1 MGHFETPKQFF
12 RSLDADV
19 AGALI
24 AAAVDEFAI
33 SVSLFQQVSAT
44 HLRLRLSALGL
55 ALQEPVASGRQMLL
69 KVMENA
75 PDAFVVTD
83 LDDRISTVNYAFL
96 DLVQLASE
104 EMVRNETLE
113 KWLDR
118 TGVDLNLLISK
129 LGQGGA
135 ARLFATTMRGEYGST
150 ADVQISAVAVNSG
163 EQPCLAACRTLGW
176 AGAVASRGARLGA
189 GDAVCRSTVPKI
201 SSPSFPQLPVNF
213 QIAWC
218 PTSR

>member
-24 AAAVDEFAI
+24 AAAVDEFAL

-69 KVMENA
+69 KVMESA

-163 EQPCLAACRTLGW
+163 FTLRDVGRRLTSDTR
-176 AGAVASRGARLGA
+176 ANRELPRSASQMTELVGR
-189 GDAVCRSTVPKI
+189 V
-201 SSPSFPQLPVNF
+201 
-213 QIAWC
+213 QIGRAHV
-218 PTSR
+218 